1 MAFIFIRLFDMNG
14 VYSNTAIHNS
24 EHVILGVYKYMIIF
38 EKVLDFYFDMSIINS
53 VRYIHTTTK
62 EFNYEGYEFSRI

>member
-24 EHVILGVYKYMIIF
+24 EQVILGVYKYMIIF
-38 EKVLDFYFDMSIINS
+38 EKVLDFYLDMSIINS